1 MFKKIALALTALVL
15 GVATIAMPVP
25 AMASNG
31 PSQHSGTTHNNT
43 NNTNDTN
50 DTSNGTAK
58 TAILKS
64 CATDDGKGGGILC
77 LLRQGLDI
85 LSWIV
90 GALGFAALVFVG
102 FQYLTAGDNEEQV
115 KKAKRRI
122 VEIVIGVALFLLAN
136 VIVQWLTG
144 DDPTKYYNNSTD
156 DTNNTSQIEQRVD
169 GSIL

>member
-1 MFKKIALALTALVL
+1 MIRKIALALTALVL
-15 GVATIAMPVP
+15 GAATIATPAP

-31 PSQHSGTTHNNT
+31 PSQHSETTHT
-43 NNTNDTN
+43 D
-50 DTSNGTAK
+50 GTAK

-64 CATDDGKGGGILC
+64 CAKDDGKGGGILC
-77 LLRQGLDI
+77 LLREGLDI

-102 FQYLTAGDNEEQV
+102 FQYLTAGDNEEQI

-144 DDPTKYYNNSTD
+144 TDPNANNSGS
-156 DTNNTSQIEQRVD
+156 NNGGSSEQQSSSGGNR
-169 GSIL
+169 

>member
-1 MFKKIALALTALVL
+1 MIRKIALALTALVL
-15 GVATIAMPVP
+15 GVATIATPAP
-25 AMASNG
+25 AMASDG
-31 PSQHSGTTHNNT
+31 PSQHSETTHT
-43 NNTNDTN
+43 D
-50 DTSNGTAK
+50 GTAK

-64 CATDDGKGGGILC
+64 CAKDDGKGGGILC
-77 LLRQGLDI
+77 LLREGLDI

-102 FQYLTAGDNEEQV
+102 FQYLTAGDNEEQI

-144 DDPTKYYNNSTD
+144 TDPNASNSGSNNGGS
-156 DTNNTSQIEQRVD
+156 SEQQNSSGGNR
-169 GSIL
+169 

>member
-1 MFKKIALALTALVL
+1 MIKKIALALTALVL
-15 GVATIAMPVP
+15 GVATIAMPAP

-31 PSQHSGTTHNNT
+31 PSQHSETTHT
-43 NNTNDTN
+43 D
-50 DTSNGTAK
+50 GTAK

-77 LLRQGLDI
+77 LLREGLDI

-144 DDPTKYYNNSTD
+144 TDPNASNSGSNNGGS
-156 DTNNTSQIEQRVD
+156 SEQQSSSGGNR
-169 GSIL
+169 

>member
-15 GVATIAMPVP
+15 GVATIAMPAP
-25 AMASNG
+25 AMAISG
-31 PSQHSGTTHNNT
+31 PSQHSETTHT
-43 NNTNDTN
+43 D
-50 DTSNGTAK
+50 GTAK
-58 TAILKS
+58 TAILKT

-77 LLRQGLDI
+77 LLREGLDI

-144 DDPTKYYNNSTD
+144 SDPNASNSGSNNGGS
-156 DTNNTSQIEQRVD
+156 SQQQSSSGGNR
-169 GSIL
+169 

>member
-1 MFKKIALALTALVL
+1 MIRKIALALTALVL
-15 GVATIAMPVP
+15 GVATIATPAP
-25 AMASNG
+25 AMASDG
-31 PSQHSGTTHNNT
+31 PSQHSQTTHT
-43 NNTNDTN
+43 D
-50 DTSNGTAK
+50 GTAK

-64 CATDDGKGGGILC
+64 CAKDDGKGGGILC
-77 LLRQGLDI
+77 LLREGLDI

-102 FQYLTAGDNEEQV
+102 FQYLTAGDNEEQI

-144 DDPTKYYNNSTD
+144 TDPNANNSGS
-156 DTNNTSQIEQRVD
+156 NNGGSSEQQSSSGGNR
-169 GSIL
+169 

>member
-1 MFKKIALALTALVL
+1 
-15 GVATIAMPVP
+15 
-25 AMASNG
+25 MASNG
-31 PSQHSGTTHNNT
+31 PSQHSETTHT
-43 NNTNDTN
+43 D
-50 DTSNGTAK
+50 GTAK
-58 TAILKS
+58 TAILKT

-77 LLRQGLDI
+77 LLREGLDI

-102 FQYLTAGDNEEQV
+102 FQYLTAGDNEEQI

-144 DDPTKYYNNSTD
+144 TDPNASNSGSNNGGS
-156 DTNNTSQIEQRVD
+156 SEQQSSSGGNR
-169 GSIL
+169 

>member
-1 MFKKIALALTALVL
+1 MIRKIVLALTALVL
-15 GVATIAMPVP
+15 GVATIAMPAP
-25 AMASNG
+25 AMASDG
-31 PSQHSGTTHNNT
+31 PSQHSETTHT
-43 NNTNDTN
+43 D
-50 DTSNGTAK
+50 GTAK

-64 CATDDGKGGGILC
+64 CAKDDGKGGGILC

-102 FQYLTAGDNEEQV
+102 FQYLTAGDNEEQI

-144 DDPTKYYNNSTD
+144 TDPNANNSGS
-156 DTNNTSQIEQRVD
+156 NNGGSSEQQSSS
-169 GSIL
+169 GGNS

>member
-1 MFKKIALALTALVL
+1 MIRKIALALTALVL
-15 GVATIAMPVP
+15 GVATIATPAP

-31 PSQHSGTTHNNT
+31 PSQHSETTHT
-43 NNTNDTN
+43 D
-50 DTSNGTAK
+50 GTAK

-64 CATDDGKGGGILC
+64 CAKDDGKGGGILC

-102 FQYLTAGDNEEQV
+102 FQYLTAGDNEEQI

-144 DDPTKYYNNSTD
+144 TDPNANDSGSNNGGS
-156 DTNNTSQIEQRVD
+156 SEQQSSS
-169 GSIL
+169 GGNS

>member
-1 MFKKIALALTALVL
+1 MIRKIALALTALVL
-15 GVATIAMPVP
+15 GVATIATPAP

-31 PSQHSGTTHNNT
+31 PSQHSETTHT
-43 NNTNDTN
+43 D
-50 DTSNGTAK
+50 GTAK

-64 CATDDGKGGGILC
+64 CAKDDGKGGGILC
-77 LLRQGLDI
+77 LLGQGLDI

-102 FQYLTAGDNEEQV
+102 FQYLTAGDNEEQI

-144 DDPTKYYNNSTD
+144 TDPNANNSGS
-156 DTNNTSQIEQRVD
+156 NNGGSSEQQNSSGGNR
-169 GSIL
+169 

>member
-1 MFKKIALALTALVL
+1 MIRKIALALTALVL
-15 GVATIAMPVP
+15 GVATIATPAP

-31 PSQHSGTTHNNT
+31 PSQHSETTHT
-43 NNTNDTN
+43 D
-50 DTSNGTAK
+50 GTAK

-64 CATDDGKGGGILC
+64 CAKDDGKGGGILC

-102 FQYLTAGDNEEQV
+102 FQYLTAGDNEEQI

-144 DDPTKYYNNSTD
+144 TDPNANNSGS
-156 DTNNTSQIEQRVD
+156 NNGGSSEQQSSS
-169 GSIL
+169 GGNS

>member
-1 MFKKIALALTALVL
+1 MIRKIALALTALVL
-15 GVATIAMPVP
+15 GVATIATPAP

-31 PSQHSGTTHNNT
+31 PSQHSETTHT
-43 NNTNDTN
+43 D
-50 DTSNGTAK
+50 GTAK

-64 CATDDGKGGGILC
+64 CAKDDGKGGGILC
-77 LLRQGLDI
+77 LLREGLDI

-102 FQYLTAGDNEEQV
+102 FQYLTAGDNEEQI

-144 DDPTKYYNNSTD
+144 TDPNANNSGS
-156 DTNNTSQIEQRVD
+156 NNGGSSEQQNSS
-169 GSIL
+169 GGNS

>member
-1 MFKKIALALTALVL
+1 MIRKIALALTALVL
-15 GVATIAMPVP
+15 GAATIATPAP

-31 PSQHSGTTHNNT
+31 PSQHSETTHT
-43 NNTNDTN
+43 D
-50 DTSNGTAK
+50 GTAK

-102 FQYLTAGDNEEQV
+102 FQYLTAGDNEEQI

-144 DDPTKYYNNSTD
+144 TDPNANNSGS
-156 DTNNTSQIEQRVD
+156 NNGGSSEQQSSSGGNR
-169 GSIL
+169 

>member
-1 MFKKIALALTALVL
+1 MIRKIALALTALVL
-15 GVATIAMPVP
+15 GVATIATPAP
-25 AMASNG
+25 AMASDG
-31 PSQHSGTTHNNT
+31 PSQHSETTHT
-43 NNTNDTN
+43 D
-50 DTSNGTAK
+50 GTAK

-64 CATDDGKGGGILC
+64 CAKDDGKGGGILC
-77 LLRQGLDI
+77 LLREGLDI

-102 FQYLTAGDNEEQV
+102 FQYLTAGDNEEQI

-144 DDPTKYYNNSTD
+144 TDPNANNSGS
-156 DTNNTSQIEQRVD
+156 NNGGSSEQQSSSGGNR
-169 GSIL
+169 

>member
-1 MFKKIALALTALVL
+1 MIKKIALALTALVL
-15 GVATIAMPVP
+15 GVATIATPAP
-25 AMASNG
+25 AMASDG
-31 PSQHSGTTHNNT
+31 PSQHSETTHT
-43 NNTNDTN
+43 D
-50 DTSNGTAK
+50 GTAK

-64 CATDDGKGGGILC
+64 CAKDDGQGGGILC
-77 LLRQGLDI
+77 LLGEGLDI

-102 FQYLTAGDNEEQV
+102 FQYLTAGDNEEQI

-144 DDPTKYYNNSTD
+144 TDPNANNSGS
-156 DTNNTSQIEQRVD
+156 NNGGSSEQQSSS
-169 GSIL
+169 GGNK

>member
-1 MFKKIALALTALVL
+1 MIKKIALALTALVL
-15 GVATIAMPVP
+15 GVATIATPAP
-25 AMASNG
+25 AMASDG
-31 PSQHSGTTHNNT
+31 PSQHSETTHT
-43 NNTNDTN
+43 D
-50 DTSNGTAK
+50 GTAK

-64 CATDDGKGGGILC
+64 CAKDDGQGGGILC
-77 LLRQGLDI
+77 LLGEGLDI

-102 FQYLTAGDNEEQV
+102 FQYLTAGDNEEQI

-144 DDPTKYYNNSTD
+144 TDPNTGGNSSNNGGS
-156 DTNNTSQIEQRVD
+156 SEQQSSS
-169 GSIL
+169 GGNK

>member
-1 MFKKIALALTALVL
+1 MFKKIAFALTALVL
-15 GVATIAMPVP
+15 GVATIATP
-25 AMASNG
+25 APTMADG
-31 PSQHSGTTHNNT
+31 PSGHSQ
-43 NNTNDTN
+43 
-50 DTSNGTAK
+50 TSHSSSSSSAK
-58 TAILKS
+58 TAILTT
-64 CATDDGKGGGILC
+64 CADDNGNGDGILC
-77 LLRQGLDI
+77 LLGQGLEI
-85 LSWIV
+85 LSYIV

-102 FQYLTAGDNEEQV
+102 FQYLTAGDNEEQI

-156 DTNNTSQIEQRVD
+156 DPNKTSQIEQRVD

>member
-1 MFKKIALALTALVL
+1 MIRKIALALTALVL
-15 GVATIAMPVP
+15 GVATIATPAP

-31 PSQHSGTTHNNT
+31 PSQHSETTHT
-43 NNTNDTN
+43 D
-50 DTSNGTAK
+50 GTAK

-64 CATDDGKGGGILC
+64 CAKDDGKGGGILC

-102 FQYLTAGDNEEQV
+102 FQYLTAGDNEEQI

-144 DDPTKYYNNSTD
+144 TDPNANNSGS
-156 DTNNTSQIEQRVD
+156 NNGGSSEQQSSSGGNR
-169 GSIL
+169 

>member
-1 MFKKIALALTALVL
+1 MIRKIALALTALVL
-15 GVATIAMPVP
+15 GVATIATPAP

-31 PSQHSGTTHNNT
+31 PSQHSETTHT
-43 NNTNDTN
+43 D
-50 DTSNGTAK
+50 GTAK

-64 CATDDGKGGGILC
+64 CAKDDGKGGGILC
-77 LLRQGLDI
+77 LLREGLDI

-102 FQYLTAGDNEEQV
+102 FQYLTAGDNEEQI

-144 DDPTKYYNNSTD
+144 TDPNANNSGS
-156 DTNNTSQIEQRVD
+156 NNGGSSEQQSSS
-169 GSIL
+169 GGNS

>member
-1 MFKKIALALTALVL
+1 MIRKIALALTALVL
-15 GVATIAMPVP
+15 GAATIATPAP

-31 PSQHSGTTHNNT
+31 PSQHSETTHT
-43 NNTNDTN
+43 D
-50 DTSNGTAK
+50 GTAK

-64 CATDDGKGGGILC
+64 CAKDDGKGGGILC
-77 LLRQGLDI
+77 LLREGLDI

-102 FQYLTAGDNEEQV
+102 FQYLTAGDNEEQI

-144 DDPTKYYNNSTD
+144 TDPNANNSGS
-156 DTNNTSQIEQRVD
+156 NNGGSSEQQSSS
-169 GSIL
+169 GGNS

>member
-15 GVATIAMPVP
+15 GVATIAMPAP
-25 AMASNG
+25 AMAISD
-31 PSQHSGTTHNNT
+31 PSQHSETTHT
-43 NNTNDTN
+43 D
-50 DTSNGTAK
+50 GTAK
-58 TAILKS
+58 TAILKT
-64 CATDDGKGGGILC
+64 CATDDGEGGGIKC
-77 LLRQGLDI
+77 LLREGLDI

-156 DTNNTSQIEQRVD
+156 DTNKTSQIEQRVD

>member
-1 MFKKIALALTALVL
+1 MIRKIALALTALVL
-15 GVATIAMPVP
+15 GVATIATPAP
-25 AMASNG
+25 AMASDG
-31 PSQHSGTTHNNT
+31 PSQHSETTHT
-43 NNTNDTN
+43 D
-50 DTSNGTAK
+50 GTAK

-64 CATDDGKGGGILC
+64 CAKDDGQGGGILC
-77 LLRQGLDI
+77 LLGEGLDI

-102 FQYLTAGDNEEQV
+102 FQYLTAGDNEEQI

-144 DDPTKYYNNSTD
+144 TDPNTGGNSSNNGGS
-156 DTNNTSQIEQRVD
+156 SEQQSSS
-169 GSIL
+169 GGNK

>member
-1 MFKKIALALTALVL
+1 MIRKIALALTALVL
-15 GVATIAMPVP
+15 GVATIAVPAP

-31 PSQHSGTTHNNT
+31 PSQHSETTRT
-43 NNTNDTN
+43 D
-50 DTSNGTAK
+50 GTAK

-64 CATDDGKGGGILC
+64 CAKDDGKGGGILC

-102 FQYLTAGDNEEQV
+102 FQYLTAGDNEEQI

-144 DDPTKYYNNSTD
+144 TDPNANNSGS
-156 DTNNTSQIEQRVD
+156 NNGGSSEQQSSSGGNR
-169 GSIL
+169 

>member
-1 MFKKIALALTALVL
+1 MIKKIALALTALVL
-15 GVATIAMPVP
+15 GVATIALPAP

-31 PSQHSGTTHNNT
+31 PSQHSETTHT
-43 NNTNDTN
+43 D
-50 DTSNGTAK
+50 GTAK

-77 LLRQGLDI
+77 LLREGLDI

-136 VIVQWLTG
+136 VIIQWLTG
-144 DDPTKYYNNSTD
+144 TDPNTGGNSSNNGGS
-156 DTNNTSQIEQRVD
+156 SQQQSSSGGNR
-169 GSIL
+169 

>member
-1 MFKKIALALTALVL
+1 MIRKIALALTALVL
-15 GVATIAMPVP
+15 GVATIATPAP

-31 PSQHSGTTHNNT
+31 PSQHSETTHT
-43 NNTNDTN
+43 D
-50 DTSNGTAK
+50 GTAK

-64 CATDDGKGGGILC
+64 CAKDDGKGGGILC
-77 LLRQGLDI
+77 LLREGLDI

-102 FQYLTAGDNEEQV
+102 FQYLTAGDNEEQI

-144 DDPTKYYNNSTD
+144 TDPNANNSGS
-156 DTNNTSQIEQRVD
+156 NNGGSSEQQSSSGGNR
-169 GSIL
+169 

>member
-1 MFKKIALALTALVL
+1 MIRKIALALTALVL

-31 PSQHSGTTHNNT
+31 PSQHSETTHNNT
-43 NNTNDTN
+43 NNTN

-77 LLRQGLDI
+77 LLREGLDI

-102 FQYLTAGDNEEQV
+102 FQYLTAGDNEEQI

-122 VEIVIGVALFLLAN
+122 VEIVVGVALFLLAN

-156 DTNNTSQIEQRVD
+156 DTNKTSQIEQHVD

>member
-1 MFKKIALALTALVL
+1 MIRKIALALTALVL
-15 GVATIAMPVP
+15 GVATIAMPAP
-25 AMASNG
+25 AMASDG
-31 PSQHSGTTHNNT
+31 PSQHSETTHT
-43 NNTNDTN
+43 D
-50 DTSNGTAK
+50 GTAK

-64 CATDDGKGGGILC
+64 CAKDDGKGGGILC

-102 FQYLTAGDNEEQV
+102 FQYLTAGDNEEQI

-144 DDPTKYYNNSTD
+144 TDPNASNSGSNNGGS
-156 DTNNTSQIEQRVD
+156 SEQQSSSGGNR
-169 GSIL
+169 

>member
-1 MFKKIALALTALVL
+1 MIKKIALALTALVL
-15 GVATIAMPVP
+15 GVATIAMPAP
-25 AMASNG
+25 AMASDG
-31 PSQHSGTTHNNT
+31 PSQHSETTHT
-43 NNTNDTN
+43 D
-50 DTSNGTAK
+50 GTAK

-64 CATDDGKGGGILC
+64 CAKDDGKGGGILC
-77 LLRQGLDI
+77 LLREGLDI

-102 FQYLTAGDNEEQV
+102 FQYLTAGDNEEQI

-144 DDPTKYYNNSTD
+144 TDPNANNSGS
-156 DTNNTSQIEQRVD
+156 NNGGSSEQQSSSGGNR
-169 GSIL
+169 

>member
-1 MFKKIALALTALVL
+1 MIRNIALALTALVL
-15 GVATIAMPVP
+15 GVATIATPAP

-31 PSQHSGTTHNNT
+31 PSQHSETTHT
-43 NNTNDTN
+43 D
-50 DTSNGTAK
+50 GTAK

-64 CATDDGKGGGILC
+64 CAKDDGKGGGILC
-77 LLRQGLDI
+77 LLREGLDI

-102 FQYLTAGDNEEQV
+102 FQYLTAGDNEEQI

-144 DDPTKYYNNSTD
+144 TDPNANNSGS
-156 DTNNTSQIEQRVD
+156 NNGGSSEQQSSSGGNR
-169 GSIL
+169 

>member
-1 MFKKIALALTALVL
+1 MIRKIALALTALVL
-15 GVATIAMPVP
+15 GAATIATPAP

-31 PSQHSGTTHNNT
+31 PSQHSETTHT
-43 NNTNDTN
+43 D
-50 DTSNGTAK
+50 GTAK

-64 CATDDGKGGGILC
+64 CAKDDGKGGGILC
-77 LLRQGLDI
+77 LLREGLDI

-102 FQYLTAGDNEEQV
+102 FQYLTAGDNEEQI

-144 DDPTKYYNNSTD
+144 TDPNANNSGS
-156 DTNNTSQIEQRVD
+156 NNGGSSEQQNSS
-169 GSIL
+169 GGNS

>member
-1 MFKKIALALTALVL
+1 MIRKIALALTALVL
-15 GVATIAMPVP
+15 GVATIAMPAP
-25 AMASNG
+25 AMASDG
-31 PSQHSGTTHNNT
+31 PSQHSETTHT
-43 NNTNDTN
+43 D
-50 DTSNGTAK
+50 GTAK

-64 CATDDGKGGGILC
+64 CVKDDGKGGGILC
-77 LLRQGLDI
+77 LSRQGLDI

-102 FQYLTAGDNEEQV
+102 FQYLTAGDNEEQI

-144 DDPTKYYNNSTD
+144 TDPNASNSGSNNGGS
-156 DTNNTSQIEQRVD
+156 SEQQSSSGGNR
-169 GSIL
+169 

>member
-1 MFKKIALALTALVL
+1 MIRKIALALTALVL
-15 GVATIAMPVP
+15 GVAIIATPAP

-31 PSQHSGTTHNNT
+31 PSQHSETTHT
-43 NNTNDTN
+43 D
-50 DTSNGTAK
+50 GTAK

-64 CATDDGKGGGILC
+64 CAKDDGKGGGILC
-77 LLRQGLDI
+77 LLREGLDI

-102 FQYLTAGDNEEQV
+102 FQYLTAGDNEEQI

-144 DDPTKYYNNSTD
+144 TDPNANNSGS
-156 DTNNTSQIEQRVD
+156 NNGGSSEQQSSSGGNR
-169 GSIL
+169 